1 MAEVI
6 EQDTIHS
13 EDTLNIAD
21 FVRDGMPSSDTCL
34 QEGVLYN
41 RKLFNGWMKQP
52 SACCAAAS
60 VAGAFNALACHHRAG
75 EGALTHLEILL
86 IFESIMNDIIL
97 KHKRSYERLLGAPID
112 AFLVTLEEE
121 LLKLD
126 KEIGGKKGSEAS
138 MVSVIKIIKRVC
150 RDRFSLRSKFPLP
163 PKEGPYKL
171 NLLYFLLSLIIQL
184 RRRFELSMYNIS
196 PHLLFFGNRI

>member
-21 FVRDGMPSSDTCL
+21 FVRDGMPNSDACL
-34 QEGVLYN
+34 QEGILYN

-60 VAGAFNALACHHRAG
+60 VAGAFNALACHHRAS

-86 IFESIMNDIIL
+86 IFESIMNDMTL
-97 KHKRSYERLLGAPID
+97 KYKRSYERLLGAPID
-112 AFLVTLEEE
+112 GFLLTLEEE

-126 KEIGGKKGSEAS
+126 REIGGKKGSEAS

-150 RDRFSLRSKFPLP
+150 RDRFILRSKFPVP
-163 PKEGPYKL
+163 SEEGSYYL
-171 NLLYFLLSLIIQL
+171 IFLCFLL
-184 RRRFELSMYNIS
+184 
-196 PHLLFFGNRI
+196 LLLVRL